1 MMNGYINL
9 KDHNMKYTLRAECTH
24 DIEQFKHVMD
34 GYAWNYREVVGE
46 APIQMTFDC
55 ALNKERIIY
64 RLRLIPDS
72 HVMIETLELTQ
83 EYTGERTTSNK
94 ELT

>member
-1 MMNGYINL
+1 
-9 KDHNMKYTLRAECTH
+9 MKYTLRAECTH

-34 GYAWNYREVVGE
+34 GYAWNYREVKDKDYPDVTL
-46 APIQMTFDC
+46 TFDC

-64 RLRLIPDS
+64 RLRLVPDS
-72 HVMIETLELTQ
+72 HVMIETLALVEQ
-83 EYTGERTTSNK
+83 PQHK

>member
-1 MMNGYINL
+1 MRY
-9 KDHNMKYTLRAECTH
+9 KLRAECTH

-34 GYAWNYREVVGE
+34 GYAWNYKE
-46 APIQMTFDC
+46 ASPHPPDVTMTFDC

-64 RLRLIPDS
+64 RLRLVPDS
-72 HVMIETLELTQ
+72 HVMIETLELAE
-83 EYTGERTTSNK
+83 EYTGIRTTYNK

>member
-9 KDHNMKYTLRAECTH
+9 KHHNMKYTLRAECTH

-34 GYAWNYREVVGE
+34 GYAWNYKE
-46 APIQMTFDC
+46 ALATTSITFDC

>member
-1 MMNGYINL
+1 
-9 KDHNMKYTLRAECTH
+9 MKYTLRAECTH

-34 GYAWNYREVVGE
+34 GYAWNYREVGDT
-46 APIQMTFDC
+46 ITFDC

>member
-34 GYAWNYREVVGE
+34 GYAWNYKE
-46 APIQMTFDC
+46 ALATTSITFDC

-64 RLRLIPDS
+64 RLRLVPDS
-72 HVMIETLELTQ
+72 HVMIETLALVEQ
-83 EYTGERTTSNK
+83 PQHK